1 MENIIIENNINQKEE
16 NYLSILSSNS
26 KEKRKK
32 LLKDNFIKALK
43 DEDFVNV
50 VNELN
55 VSDDIK
61 SMYTSHLMDI
71 AKKMKICNKCKGLNT
86 CPLDVPGIREYAY
99 VNDNIIEFAYHDCPF
114 KDEYDKETAYL
125 KNIYLY
131 KMPNYIKDASFKN
144 IYKDDSNRLEAIKYL
159 KKYYDNFGKEKQKGL
174 YLYGNFG
181 CGKTYLIAALFN
193 ELAKKGIKSTIIY
206 FPKFL
211 TSLKASFNDPDNN
224 FQDKLY
230 YIIESPLLLIDDI
243 GAENIS
249 NWSRDEVL
257 GVILQYRMEENL
269 PTFFTSN
276 LSISELELHLSIS
289 VKADDKVKARRI
301 IERIK
306 YLADDMKMVSVN
318 RRK

>member
-1 MENIIIENNINQKEE
+1 MENIVIENTVNQKEE
-16 NYLSILSSNS
+16 NYLSILNNTS
-26 KEKRKK
+26 KEKRKR

-43 DEDFVNV
+43 DEDFAKVAS
-50 VNELN
+50 ELN

-61 SMYTSHLMDI
+61 SMYTSHLMDVT
-71 AKKMKICNKCKGLNT
+71 KTMKICNKCKGLNM
-86 CPLDVPGIREYAY
+86 CPLDVPGVREYAY
-99 VNDNIIEFAYHDCPF
+99 TTDNIIQFAYHDCPY
-114 KDEYDKETAYL
+114 KEEYDKETSYL
-125 KNIYLY
+125 KNIYSY

-174 YLYGNFG
+174 YLHGNFG
-181 CGKTYLIAALFN
+181 CGKSYLIAALFN

-224 FQDKLY
+224 FQEKFDY
-230 YIIESPLLLIDDI
+230 VIESPLLLIDDL

-257 GVILQYRMEENL
+257 GVILQYRMEEGL

-276 LSISELELHLSIS
+276 LSIKELEVHLSING
-289 VKADDKVKARRI
+289 KADDLVKAKRI

-306 YLADDMKMVSVN
+306 YLADDIKMISVN

>member
-1 MENIIIENNINQKEE
+1 MEKIIIENTINQKEE
-16 NYLSILSSNS
+16 NYLSILNNSN
-26 KEKRKK
+26 KEKRKR

-43 DEDFVNV
+43 NEEFVKI
-50 VNELN
+50 VNNLN
-55 VSDDIK
+55 TTDDIK
-61 SMYTSHLMDI
+61 CMYTSNLLDI
-71 AKKMKICNKCKGLNT
+71 AKNMKICDKCKGLKT
-86 CPLDVPGIREYAY
+86 CPFDVPGVREYAY
-99 VNDNIIEFAYHDCPF
+99 VQDNLIEFAYHDCPY
-114 KDEYDKETAYL
+114 KEEYDKETAYL
-125 KNIYLY
+125 KNIYSY
-131 KMPNYIKDASFKN
+131 EMPKYIKDASFKN

-174 YLYGNFG
+174 YLHGNFG

-211 TSLKASFNDPDNN
+211 TSLKASFNDPDND
-224 FQDKLY
+224 FQEKFDYVIK
-230 YIIESPLLLIDDI
+230 SPLLLLDDL

-257 GVILQYRMEENL
+257 GVILQYRMEEGL

-276 LSISELELHLSIS
+276 LSINELEIHLAITE
-289 VKADDKVKARRI
+289 KADDKVKARRI
-301 IERIK
+301 IEIIN
-306 YLADDMKMVSVN
+306 YLTDDMKMISVK